1 MKRKVVLE
9 GVEAQWVIEELDQF
23 FSLDFQARHECV
35 LRYFDGGIKAIERV
49 TYSPLLLVVHLALT
63 LFTAGVWIM
72 VWVLVD
78 THRYINRRKVQ
89 VKLLDGTGDVTAEIS
104 GTTEWVNSTEAYIRR
119 NLIGATAA
127 AITATDD

>member
-1 MKRKVVLE
+1 
-9 GVEAQWVIEELDQF
+9 
-23 FSLDFQARHECV
+23 
-35 LRYFDGGIKAIERV
+35 
-49 TYSPLLLVVHLALT
+49 
-63 LFTAGVWIM
+63 
-72 VWVLVD
+72 VD